1 MRIPK
6 LAVAATAGLAALA
19 APAAAS
25 AAAPAPPVTMPPLAL
40 TFVPPRVGPLSVD
53 IGVTVINGKV
63 ISPGVHVLMPG
74 ASVPPLASTP
84 THLAT
89 GAN

>member
-6 LAVAATAGLAALA
+6 SIIAATAGLAALT

-25 AAAPAPPVTMPPLAL
+25 AATPAPAATMPPLAI

-53 IGVTVINGKV
+53 IGVTVINGQV
-63 ISPGVHVLMPG
+63 ISPGVHVATPG
-74 ASVPPLASTP
+74 STVPPFTSTP
-84 THLAT
+84 NHLAT
-89 GAN
+89 NAN

>member
-6 LAVAATAGLAALA
+6 SVVAATAGLAALT

-25 AAAPAPPVTMPPLAL
+25 AATPAPPATMPPLAL
-40 TFVPPRVGPLSVD
+40 TFVPPHVGVLSVD

-63 ISPGVHVLMPG
+63 ISPGVHVATKG
-74 ASVPPLASTP
+74 STVPPFTSTP

-89 GAN
+89 TAN